1 MLLIAESSAI
11 RLDFEKLTAIVERD
25 LGLSYKLLRF
35 VNSASFA
42 RAKPIGSL
50 KHAMIYMGEGELKK
64 FIALLALANL
74 NEDGPTELLHMSIVR
89 ARFCDQLAAIMGD
102 SDNPPAAFLTG
113 LFSLVDALLE
123 QPLQQLLDDLPI
135 LPEIKA
141 ALLAHQGQLGLYLQL
156 TKAFE
161 NGEWELQQQLTTQL
175 FGQCR
180 DLNMNYLDAVSWA
193 HGLMQEAAVE

>member
-1 MLLIAESSAI
+1 
-11 RLDFEKLTAIVERD
+11 
-25 LGLSYKLLRF
+25 LSYKLLRF

-74 NEDGPTELLHMSIVR
+74 NEDGPSELLHMSIVR
-89 ARFCDQLAAIMGD
+89 ARFCDQLAALMGE

-123 QPLQQLLDDLPI
+123 QPLEQLLDDLPI

-141 ALLAHQGQLGLYLQL
+141 ALLSYQGQLGLYLQL

-161 NGEWELQQQLTTQL
+161 NGEWDSQQQLTNKLGAQL
-175 FGQCR
+175 H
-180 DLNMNYLDAVSWA
+180 DLYLIYLDAVTWA
-193 HGLMQEAAVE
+193 HGLMQTAAVD